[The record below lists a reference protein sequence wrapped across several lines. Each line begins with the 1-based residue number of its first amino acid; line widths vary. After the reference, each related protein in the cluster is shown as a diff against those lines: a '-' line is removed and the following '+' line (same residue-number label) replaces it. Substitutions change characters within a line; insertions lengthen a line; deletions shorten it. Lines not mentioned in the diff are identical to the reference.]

1 MNIFE
6 HINFYKQTMAEI
18 LWQPSAERIKSTQL
32 THFIKKIQ
40 KKYGIGDTN
49 FSTLHQWSVNNPA
62 EFWEEVWQDCDV
74 IASTTYTSVMGERQ
88 MPGTTWFDGARL
100 NYAENL
106 LRYREWEREAIIF
119 VDERQRS
126 VCLSFKELAEQVARC
141 AEGLRKH
148 GVGVGDRVAAVI
160 PNCPEAVIAALA
172 AGSIG
177 AIWSSCSPDFGLSG
191 IYDRL
196 GQISPKVLITA
207 NAYYY
212 NGKEFDCLEK
222 IKGVLGKIAS
232 IKTVAIIQFT
242 DAPYTSFP
250 KGQTWEEFMDHK
262 GAELFFEQL
271 PFDHPLSILY
281 TSGTTGIP
289 KSIVHGAGGTL
300 IQHLKEHRYHCDLKP
315 GDRLFYFTT
324 CGWMMWNWLI
334 SGLASG
340 ATIVLYDGSPG
351 FPDIGHLWK
360 IIEKQKITHFGTSP
374 KFLDTV
380 KKADYFSKHKHSF
393 NALRVILS
401 TGSPLSVELFKW
413 VYQNIKTD
421 VQLASISGGTDIV
434 SCFVLGCPNLP
445 VYAGEIQAK
454 GLGMD
459 VHAFDEKGNSVVGK
473 KGELVCTTPFPS
485 MPIYFWNDKDGEKY
499 RKAYFNKIPG
509 VWVHGDFIEITPEG
523 GAVIYGRSD
532 TTLNPG
538 GVRIGTAEIY
548 RPVEKLPEI
557 LDSIVIGKKSKE
569 DIYVILFVVL
579 KEGIKLDDNL
589 RKKIKAII
597 RQDATSRHGPKAIY
611 KVSEIPRTINGK
623 KVEKAVTQIFHGEK
637 VLNISVLLNPHALKD
652 FEELASEAL

>member
-1 MNIFE
+1 
-6 HINFYKQTMAEI
+6 
-18 LWQPSAERIKSTQL
+18 S
-32 THFIKKIQ
+32 
-40 KKYGIGDTN
+40 
-49 FSTLHQWSVNNPA
+49 NPA
-62 EFWEEVWQDCDV
+62 EFWEEVWQDCDI
-74 IASTTYTSVMGERQ
+74 IASAPYTSVMGKRQ
-88 MPGTTWFDGARL
+88 MPGTKWFDGARL

-106 LRYREWEREAIIF
+106 LRYREMEQEAIIF
-119 VDERQRS
+119 MDERQRS
-126 VCLSFKELAEQVARC
+126 VCLSFKELAEQVALC
-141 AEGLRKH
+141 AAALREL

-172 AGSIG
+172 TSSIG

-212 NGKEFDCLEK
+212 NSKEFDCLER

-232 IKTVAIIQFT
+232 IQRVAIIQYT
-242 DAPYTSFP
+242 DTPYTSFP
-250 KGQTWEEFMDHK
+250 KGQAWEEFIDHK
-262 GAELFFEQL
+262 EAELSFEQL

-281 TSGTTGIP
+281 SSGTTDIP

-300 IQHLKEHRYHCDLKP
+300 IQHLKEHHYHCDLRP

-351 FPDIGHLWK
+351 FPDIGHLWE
-360 IIEKQKITHFGTSP
+360 ILEKWKITHFGTSP
-374 KFLDTV
+374 KFMDNV
-380 KKADYFSKHKHSF
+380 RKADYMPKHKYAF
-393 NALRVILS
+393 DALRVILS

-413 VYQNIKTD
+413 VYQNVKED

-445 VYAGEIQAK
+445 VYAGEIQSI

-459 VHAFDEKGNSVVGK
+459 VHAYNEQGNSVVGK

-499 RKAYFNKIPG
+499 RKAYFDKIPE
-509 VWVHGDFIEITPEG
+509 VWVHGDFIEITPG
-523 GAVIYGRSD
+523 GGSIIYGRSD

-548 RPVEKLPEI
+548 RPVEELPEI
-557 LDSIVIGKKSKE
+557 LDSIVIGKKIGD
-569 DIYVILFVVL
+569 DIKIILFVVL
-579 KEGIKLDDNL
+579 KAGLKLDDNL
-589 RKKIKAII
+589 RERIKAII
-597 RQDATSRHGPKAIY
+597 RQDTTPRHVPKAIY
-611 KVSEIPRTINGK
+611 QVSEIPRTISGK
-623 KVEKAVTQIFHGEK
+623 KVEKAVTRIF
-637 VLNISVLLNPHALKD
+637 
-652 FEELASEAL
+652 

>member
-1 MNIFE
+1 M
-6 HINFYKQTMAEI
+6 TEI
-18 LWQPSAERIKSTQL
+18 LWQPSAERIKSSQL
-32 THFIKKIQ
+32 THFIQ
-40 KKYGIGDTN
+40 KVQQKYGIRDTN
-49 FSTLHQWSVNNPA
+49 YSTLHQWSVSNPA
-62 EFWEEVWQDCDV
+62 EFWEAVWQDCNI
-74 IASTTYTSVMGERQ
+74 IASESYTSVMGKRL
-88 MPGTTWFDGARL
+88 MPGTKWFDGAGL

-106 LRYREWEREAIIF
+106 LRYRELEQEAIIF
-119 VDERQRS
+119 VDERKRS
-126 VCLSFKELAEQVARC
+126 TYLSFKELAKQVARC
-141 AEGLRKH
+141 AAGLH
-148 GVGVGDRVAAVI
+148 ELGVGVGDRVAAVI
-160 PNCPEAVIAALA
+160 PNCPEAVITALA

-212 NGKEFDCLEK
+212 NGKEFDCLER
-222 IKGVLGKIAS
+222 IKGVLGEIGS
-232 IKTVAIIQFT
+232 IQRVAIIQYT
-242 DAPYTSFP
+242 DTPYTSFP
-250 KGQTWEEFMDHK
+250 KGQAWEEFIDHK
-262 GAELFFEQL
+262 EAKLSFEQL

-281 TSGTTGIP
+281 SSGTTGIP

-300 IQHLKEHRYHCDLKP
+300 IQHVKEHCYHCDLRL

-351 FPDIGHLWK
+351 FPDIGHLWE
-360 IIEKQKITHFGTSP
+360 ILEKLKITHFGTSP
-374 KFLDTV
+374 KFLDIV
-380 KKADYFSKHKHSF
+380 RKADYLPKNQYLF

-401 TGSPLSVELFKW
+401 TGSPLSVELYKW
-413 VYQNIKTD
+413 VYQNVKED

-459 VHAFDEKGNSVVGK
+459 VQAYDEQGNSVVGK
-473 KGELVCTTPFPS
+473 KGELVCKTPFPS
-485 MPIYFWNDKDGEKY
+485 MPIYFWNDKDGDKY
-499 RKAYFNKIPG
+499 RDAYFNKIPG
-509 VWVHGDFIEITPEG
+509 VWVHGDFIEITPRG
-523 GAVIYGRSD
+523 GAIIYGRSD

-557 LDSIVIGKKSKE
+557 LDSIVIGKKSGE
-569 DIYVILFVVL
+569 DIKVILFVVL
-579 KEGIKLDDNL
+579 KEDLKLDDNL
-589 RKKIKAII
+589 REKIKAII
-597 RQDATSRHGPKAIY
+597 RQDATPRHVPKAIY
-611 KVSEIPRTINGK
+611 QVSEIPSTINGK
-623 KVEKAVTQIFHGEK
+623 KVEKAVTQIFQGEK
-637 VLNISVLLNPHALKD
+637 VVNTSVLLNPHALKD
-652 FEELASEAL
+652 FEKLVPGA

>member
-1 MNIFE
+1 MTE
-6 HINFYKQTMAEI
+6 K

-32 THFIKKIQ
+32 THFIRKVQ
-40 KKYGIGDTN
+40 QKYGIGDTN
-49 FSTLHQWSVNNPA
+49 YSTLHQWSISNPA
-62 EFWEEVWQDCDV
+62 EFWEEVWQDCNIV
-74 IASTTYTSVMGERQ
+74 ASAPYTSVIGKRL
-88 MPGTTWFDGARL
+88 MPGTKWFDGARL

-106 LRYREWEREAIIF
+106 LRYRELEQEAIIF

-126 VCLSFKELAEQVARC
+126 TCLSFKELAEQVARC
-141 AEGLRKH
+141 AAGLREL
-148 GVGVGDRVAAVI
+148 GVGVGDRVAAVV

-172 AGSIG
+172 ASSIG

-212 NGKEFDCLEK
+212 NGKEFDCLER

-232 IKTVAIIQFT
+232 IQKVAIIQYT
-242 DAPYTSFP
+242 DTPYTSFP
-250 KGQTWEEFMDHK
+250 KGQAWEEFIDQK
-262 GAELFFEQL
+262 EAESSFEQL

-281 TSGTTGIP
+281 SSGTTGIP

-300 IQHLKEHRYHCDLKP
+300 IQHVKEHRYHCDLRP

-351 FPDIGHLWK
+351 FPDIGHLWE
-360 IIEKQKITHFGTSP
+360 ILEKWKITHFGTSP
-374 KFLDTV
+374 KFLDIV
-380 KKADYFSKHKHSF
+380 RKADYLPKHKYSF
-393 NALRVILS
+393 DALRLILS

-413 VYQNIKTD
+413 VYENVKAD

-434 SCFVLGCPNLP
+434 SCFVLGSPNLP

-459 VHAFDEKGNSVVGK
+459 VHAYDEQGDSVIGK

-485 MPIYFWNDKDGEKY
+485 MPIHFWNDKNGEKY
-499 RKAYFNKIPG
+499 RKAYFDKIPG
-509 VWVHGDFIEITPEG
+509 VWVHGDFIEITPG
-523 GAVIYGRSD
+523 GGVIIYGRSD

-557 LDSIVIGKKSKE
+557 LDSIVIGKKAGN
-569 DIYVILFVVL
+569 DIKIILFVVL
-579 KEGIKLDDNL
+579 KEELKLDDNL
-589 RKKIKAII
+589 RERIKAII
-597 RQDATSRHGPKAIY
+597 RQDATPRHVPKDIY
-611 KVSEIPRTINGK
+611 QVSEIPRTINGK
-623 KVEKAVTQIFHGEK
+623 KVEKAVTQIFHGER
-637 VLNISVLLNPHALKD
+637 VLNTSVLLNPHALKD
-652 FEELASEAL
+652 FEELVPEV

>member
-1 MNIFE
+1 M
-6 HINFYKQTMAEI
+6 TEI
-18 LWQPSAERIKSTQL
+18 LWQPSAERVKSTQL
-32 THFIKKIQ
+32 THFTKKVQ
-40 KKYGIGDTN
+40 QKYGIGDTN
-49 FSTLHQWSVNNPA
+49 YSTLHNWSVSNPA
-62 EFWEEVWQDCDV
+62 EFWEEVWQDCNI
-74 IASTTYTSVMGERQ
+74 IASTPYTSVMGKHQ
-88 MPGTTWFDGARL
+88 MPGTKWFDGARL

-106 LRYREWEREAIIF
+106 LRYRDLEQEAIIF
-119 VDERQRS
+119 VDEQQRS
-126 VCLSFKELAEQVARC
+126 TCLSFKVLAEQVARC
-141 AEGLRKH
+141 AAGLREL
-148 GVGVGDRVAAVI
+148 GVGVGDRVAAVV
-160 PNCPEAVIAALA
+160 PNCPEAVITGLA
-172 AGSIG
+172 TSSIG

-191 IYDRL
+191 IYDRM

-212 NGKEFDCLEK
+212 NGREFDCLEK
-222 IKGVLGKIAS
+222 IKGVLGEISS
-232 IKTVAIIQFT
+232 IQMVTIIQYT
-242 DAPYTSFP
+242 DTSYTPFP
-250 KGQTWEEFMDHK
+250 KSQAWEEFIDRK
-262 GAELFFEQL
+262 ETELSFKQL
-271 PFDHPLSILY
+271 PFDQPLSILY
-281 TSGTTGIP
+281 SSGTTGIP

-300 IQHLKEHRYHCDLKP
+300 IQHLKEHRYHCDLRP

-351 FPDIGHLWK
+351 FPDNGHLWK
-360 IIEKQKITHFGTSP
+360 ILEKWKITHFGTSP
-374 KFLDTV
+374 KFLDV
-380 KKADYFSKHKHSF
+380 IRKANYLPNHKYTF
-393 NALRVILS
+393 DALRVVLS

-413 VYQNIKTD
+413 VYNNVKTD
-421 VQLASISGGTDIV
+421 IQLASIAGGTDIV

-459 VHAFDEKGNSVVGK
+459 VHAYDKQGNSVVGK

-499 RKAYFNKIPG
+499 RKAYFDKIPG
-509 VWVHGDFIEITPEG
+509 VWVHGDFIEITIRG

-557 LDSIVIGKKSKE
+557 LDSIVIGKKTGD
-569 DIYVILFVVL
+569 DIKIILFVVL
-579 KEGIKLDDNL
+579 IEDMKLNDNL
-589 RKKIKAII
+589 RERIKTII
-597 RQDATSRHGPKAIY
+597 RHDATPRHVPKEIY
-611 KVSEIPRTINGK
+611 QVSEIPRTINGK

-637 VLNISVLLNPHALKD
+637 AVNSSVLLNPHALKD
-652 FEELASEAL
+652 FEKLVPVV